1 MRLDAYLAKQYSDYT
16 RSQLQQ
22 YIKAG
27 LVFVNGKKVTKPAT
41 DVNVPLEGANDN
53 GADDSVENVNGK
65 YDKIA
70 FHEPATPDFS
80 AQIKTFKKCVI
91 YQDDN
96 VIVINKPAG
105 VLVHAKGGI
114 DPEFTV
120 ADYVRSQF
128 NQSELAADPNNNR
141 LGIVH
146 RLDRATSGVM
156 ICARNLAT
164 QSMLA
169 RQFAERKAHKTYLAV
184 TEKEP
189 AELEATI
196 NLPIGRNVARP
207 STFRVDGKGKSAITN
222 YMVLKEYPNGQALVE
237 LKPQTGRTHQLRVHL
252 SYIGC
257 PIVGDPIYGHAKY
270 GARLMLHAWRLE
282 ITIPGADGKGMRK
295 TFTAMPP
302 AEFDLTGVKLD

>member
-1 MRLDAYLAKQYSDYT
+1 MRLDAYLAKEYPDLS

-22 YIKAG
+22 YVKVG
-27 LVFVNGKKVTKPAT
+27 LVKVNGAVVKKPAY
-41 DVNVPLEGANDN
+41 DLR
-53 GADDSVENVNGK
+53 DDEAVVFNQ
-65 YDKIA
+65 
-70 FHEPATPDFS
+70 PTQPDFS
-80 AQIKTFKKCVI
+80 TELANFTKCVI

-96 VIVINKPAG
+96 VIVINKPSG

-128 NQSELAADPNNNR
+128 NQAELIANLTNNR

-164 QSMLA
+164 QTMLA

-196 NLPIGRNVARP
+196 DLPIGRNLARP

-222 YMVLKEYPNGQALVE
+222 YMVLKEYDNGQALLE
-237 LKPQTGRTHQLRVHL
+237 LKPLTGRTHQLRVHL
-252 SYIGC
+252 SYLGC
-257 PIVGDPIYGHAKY
+257 PIVGDPVYGHAKY
-270 GARLMLHAWRLE
+270 GARLMLHAWQLE
-282 ITIPGADGKGMRK
+282 ITIPGSAGQGIRK
-295 TFTAMPP
+295 TFTATPP
-302 AEFDLTGVKLD
+302 TEFDLTGVQLD